1 MNVGSLDSVTN
12 YIKHIEWIYPAV
24 EGRIK
29 FITSNT
35 TSQSASS
42 ITSPIS
48 ITLIALS
55 LIISQFL
62 TRR

>member
-1 MNVGSLDSVTN
+1 MNVTSLDSVTN

-29 FITSNT
+29 IITENNH
-35 TSQSASS
+35 TSAAS
-42 ITSPIS
+42 IATPIS

-55 LIISQFL
+55 MFLIV
-62 TRR
+62 RRND